1 MIDHFMTA
9 MALVGSFYYGGFLE
23 SSCATVFS
31 PETPL
36 MACAATG
43 SDTLSL
49 LPPGSGVTVLND
61 TDGVCRVV
69 CRGDSGFVR
78 VVDLALAS
86 VEMPDVGLFQVG
98 ITGFDEN
105 LEPIGEARIIGP
117 DGSVLSCPLNLR
129 PYSEFGVP
137 VYTIEAV
144 EEPAEGL
151 AGVEA
156 AIMLRFVYEACG
168 YTNRDMLFVSNGDAL
183 IPGPDA
189 ASVSEAGI
197 FSHMSSISLPAD
209 DGEDDV
215 VTVTTRHR
223 EWVEEGEDLILT
235 KDEESLVRYSWNGS
249 FFELEP

>member
-1 MIDHFMTA
+1 MMHLFTIAMT
-9 MALVGSFYYGGFLE
+9 LVGSFYYGEFLE
-23 SSCATVFS
+23 DSRVTVFR

-36 MACAATG
+36 MARATTG

-49 LPPGSGVTVLND
+49 LPAGGGLTVLND

-69 CRGDSGFVR
+69 WLGDSGFVR

-105 LEPIGEARIIGP
+105 LEPVGEARITGP
-117 DGSVLSCPLNLR
+117 DGSVLSCPVNLR

-156 AIMLRFVYEACG
+156 AIMVRFVYEACG
-168 YTNRDMLFVSNGDAL
+168 YTNRDILFVSNGDAL
-183 IPGPDA
+183 ISGPDA

-197 FSHMSSISLPAD
+197 FSHLSSMSLPAD

-223 EWVEEGEDLILT
+223 EWVEDGEDLILT
-235 KDEESLVRYSWNGS
+235 MDEESLVRYSWNGS